1 MMSGALRSAIGHVRT
16 PLYLNAYALVISNL
30 LSSGLGFVFWGIAAR
45 LYDVEIVGLSAA
57 LTSLLLF
64 VSGVTQLNL
73 RVVLIRLVPEA
84 GGGTGRLVMRAYVIA
99 LVTAGVAS
107 IVIYGLAIW
116 LGSPWTALKG
126 VATLGGLGFLA
137 LATAALSLFNLQDGV
152 IAGLRRT
159 VWVPVENGIY
169 ALAKI
174 GLLLVLASA
183 LPALGIVVS
192 WVVPA
197 MVAVG
202 VVTVILFRHWIPDH
216 AAAASGRQIEMER
229 RTVLGFIAAD
239 SVGALFALASTTLVP
254 VLVVAVAGPEQGA
267 YFAMAWSVVI
277 ALNLFPVNMAASMT
291 VETVHAGERP
301 AAQLRRVMV
310 HMARVL
316 GPILLVTIVFA
327 PFILRI
333 FGPAYAENAT
343 DLLRIA
349 ALGLI
354 PFSINALALAMAR
367 VAGRGREILAIQAS
381 TALLTLGIGA
391 ALLPVVGLTG
401 VAIAW
406 LVAQGAVAVVTFWR
420 RLLPPLRG
428 RGTGRPG
435 PEGAVG

>member
-1 MMSGALRSAIGHVRT
+1 MLMPGVLRSAIGHVRT

-45 LYDVEIVGLSAA
+45 LYEVEVVGLSAA

-73 RVVLIRLVPEA
+73 RVVLIRLVPES
-84 GGGTGRLVMRAYVIA
+84 GGGTARLVGRAYLIA
-99 LVTAGVAS
+99 LATAGAAS
-107 IVIYGLAIW
+107 LVVYGLAIW
-116 LGSPWTALKG
+116 LGSPWTALDG
-126 VATLGGLGFLA
+126 ISTLGGLAFLA

-169 ALAKI
+169 AAAKI
-174 GLLLVLASA
+174 GLLLVLAA
-183 LPALGIVVS
+183 AMPALGIVVS

-197 MVAVG
+197 IVAVG
-202 VVTVILFRHWIPDH
+202 VVTWILFRRWIPAH
-216 AAAASGRQIEMER
+216 ASAGSHRTIEMER

-291 VETVHAGERP
+291 VEMVHAGERP
-301 AAQLRRVMV
+301 GAQLRRVMI

-316 GPILLVTIVFA
+316 GPILLITVVLA

-349 ALGLI
+349 SLGLI

-367 VAGRGREILAIQAS
+367 VAGRGREILAIQAA

-391 ALLPVVGLTG
+391 LLLPITGLTG

-406 LVAQGAVAVVTFWR
+406 LIAQGAVAVVTFWR
-420 RLLPPLRG
+420 RLLPVLRG
-428 RGTGRPG
+428 RDLAR
-435 PEGAVG
+435 A

>member
-1 MMSGALRSAIGHVRT
+1 MLMPGVLRSAIGHVRT

-30 LSSGLGFVFWGIAAR
+30 LSSGLGLVFWGIAAR
-45 LYDVEIVGLSAA
+45 LYDVEVVGLSAA

-84 GGGTGRLVMRAYVIA
+84 GRSTGRLVGRAYLIA
-99 LVTAGVAS
+99 LATAGIAS
-107 IVIYGLAIW
+107 LVIYGLAIW
-116 LGSPWTALKG
+116 LGSPWTALEG
-126 VATLGGLGFLA
+126 ISTLGGLAFLV

-152 IAGLRRT
+152 LAGLRRT
-159 VWVPVENGIY
+159 VWVPVENGVY
-169 ALAKI
+169 AAVKI
-174 GLLLVLASA
+174 VLLLGLATA

-197 MVAVG
+197 MGAVM
-202 VVTVILFRHWIPDH
+202 VVTWILVRRWIPVH
-216 AAAASGRQIEMER
+216 ASAGSHRTIEMER

-301 AAQLRRVMV
+301 GAQLRRVMI
-310 HMARVL
+310 HMVRVL
-316 GPILLVTIVFA
+316 GPILLATLVLA

-349 ALGLI
+349 SLGLV

-367 VAGRGREILAIQAS
+367 VAGRGRGILAIQAT
-381 TALLTLGIGA
+381 TASLTLGIA
-391 ALLPVVGLTG
+391 ALLLPVAGLTG

-406 LVAQGAVAVVTFWR
+406 LVAQGAVALVTFWR
-420 RLLPPLRG
+420 RLLPSLRG
-428 RGTGRPG
+428 RDLAAG
-435 PEGAVG
+435 

>member
-1 MMSGALRSAIGHVRT
+1 MLMPGVLRSAIGHVRT

-45 LYDVEIVGLSAA
+45 LYAVEVVGLSAA

-73 RVVLIRLVPEA
+73 RVVLIRLVPES
-84 GGGTGRLVMRAYVIA
+84 GGGTARLVGRAYLIA
-99 LVTAGVAS
+99 IATAGAAS
-107 IVIYGLAIW
+107 LVVYGLAIW
-116 LGSPWTALKG
+116 LGSPWTALEG
-126 VATLGGLGFLA
+126 ISTLGGLAFLA
-137 LATAALSLFNLQDGV
+137 LATASLSLFNLQDGV

-169 ALAKI
+169 AAAKI
-174 GLLLVLASA
+174 GLLLILATA
-183 LPALGIVVS
+183 MPALGIVVS

-197 MVAVG
+197 IAAVG
-202 VVTVILFRHWIPDH
+202 VVTWILFRRWIPVH
-216 AAAASGRQIEMER
+216 ASAGSHRTVEMER

-301 AAQLRRVMV
+301 GAQLRRVMV
-310 HMARVL
+310 HMARIL
-316 GPILLVTIVFA
+316 GPILLVTVVLA

-349 ALGLI
+349 SLGLI

-367 VAGRGREILAIQAS
+367 VAGRGREILAIQAA

-391 ALLPVVGLTG
+391 LLLPVTGLTG

-406 LVAQGAVAVVTFWR
+406 LAAQGAVAVVTFWR
-420 RLLPPLRG
+420 RLLPVLRG
-428 RGTGRPG
+428 RDIAR
-435 PEGAVG
+435 A